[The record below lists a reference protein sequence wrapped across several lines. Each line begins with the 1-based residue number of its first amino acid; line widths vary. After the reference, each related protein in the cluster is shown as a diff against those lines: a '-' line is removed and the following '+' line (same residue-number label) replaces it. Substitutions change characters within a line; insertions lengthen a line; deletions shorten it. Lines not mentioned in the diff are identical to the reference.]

1 MKKKLGII
9 KLKPFISEVFWEAPS
24 PISIIDLEDGILVE
38 ANKAYLKFYGYNRKE
53 VIGKKFTTLR
63 HLTPEGINN
72 FFQQIKEKGNTE
84 NILLK
89 VKNKDSQD
97 RQILASVKKIKI
109 NNKTLFLVVGTDIS
123 RAILPSKNVLNDIIK
138 IYDSCRDEGV
148 LLISNYEKK
157 NPSLFYANDVAKIIL
172 NKYSFEKLIN
182 KLKRRESTNLILGS
196 RSYYVKKKGTL
207 DVSALQIIMIYPLPD
222 SLYIKKTLKKYN
234 LTPKKQEVALMATSG
249 DSNRNIAEKLSISE
263 HTVKEYLKEIF
274 RIIGIH
280 HRSELFPKLS
290 NIKLF
295 SIGIYSLMNCLPV

>member
-1 MKKKLGII
+1 MKN

-24 PISIIDLEDGILVE
+24 PMSIIDLEDGILVE

-63 HLTPEGINN
+63 HLSLEGINN

-89 VKNKDSQD
+89 VKDKDNQD

-109 NNKTLFLVVGTDIS
+109 NNRILFLVVGTDIS
-123 RAILPSKNVLNDIIK
+123 RAVLASKNVQDDIIK

-148 LLISNYEKK
+148 LLISNYEKN
-157 NPSLFYANDVAKIIL
+157 NPSLLYANEVAKIIL
-172 NKYSFEKLIN
+172 KNYSLKKLIT
-182 KLKRRESTNLILGS
+182 KLKRRESTSLITGS
-196 RSYYVKKKGTL
+196 RSYYIKKKGTL

-222 SLYIKKTLKKYN
+222 SLFIKKTLKKYN

-263 HTVKEYLKEIF
+263 YTVKEYLKEIF

-280 HRSELFPKLS
+280 HRSELLPKLS
-290 NIKLF
+290 NFKLF
-295 SIGIYSLMNCLPV
+295 SIGIYSLINCLPV